1 MGSNFGKIGRPI
13 LVIRFQKFSLF
24 YRGET
29 RDENSQPNP
38 NNEIET
44 RLQKSI
50 RKSNRKVFSRIQF
63 ANTLKKI
70 DRQKHLVSRLLIR
83 ILLGNGHIL
92 LEVAPGLSM
101 TKSAMTLLNAI
112 QAKSQ
117 RGQFTPNFSLT
128 VSIVASNE
136 PTNNCLVEPLT
147 QGGTV

>member
-44 RLQKSI
+44 RLQKLI

-83 ILLGNGHIL
+83 ILLGNGHIP
-92 LEVAPGLSM
+92 LEVAPVY
-101 TKSAMTLLNAI
+101 
-112 QAKSQ
+112 
-117 RGQFTPNFSLT
+117 P
-128 VSIVASNE
+128 
-136 PTNNCLVEPLT
+136 
-147 QGGTV
+147 

>member
-44 RLQKSI
+44 RLQKLI
-50 RKSNRKVFSRIQF
+50 RKSNRKAFSWIQF

-83 ILLGNGHIL
+83 ILLGNGHIP
-92 LEVAPGLSM
+92 LEVAAGLSM

-112 QAKSQ
+112 QAKSK

-128 VSIVASNE
+128 VSIVTSKE
-136 PTNNCLVEPLT
+136 PTNNCLVEP
-147 QGGTV
+147 